1 MFLAD
6 AGPRGASRRGRIH
19 WTDVG
24 VGGPGTALPLWRAAA
39 GERDALS
46 EAIARRDADL
56 ELEERRRLLYV
67 ALTRARDR
75 LYVAGWLTRSAKEG
89 QAEEAGEPCWHE
101 LVRRGLLTL
110 PGTQPFELE
119 IGRAHV

>member
-1 MFLAD
+1 MR
-6 AGPRGASRRGRIH
+6 PRRGA
-19 WTDVG
+19 
-24 VGGPGTALPLWRAAA
+24 
-39 GERDALS
+39 
-46 EAIARRDADL
+46 

-75 LYVAGWLTRSAKEG
+75 LYVAGWLTRGAKEG

-101 LVRRGLLTL
+101 LVRRALLSL

-119 IGRAHV
+119 AVARAARPGAALCARGGHAAGRR